1 MATNSS
7 SPTPTPLLAS
17 AFFPSSTCSTFH
29 GRYSWLCSLW
39 PRSPRGGAGSERG
52 ISTHHPDT
60 RSKHSMSDSPC
71 SCTTLPSAAFLL
83 RPPTHPVECE
93 EIHPRA
99 GGLVSSSIG
108 KSFLVGLWLDG
119 LVLVP
124 LSPGEPN
131 LAPRT
136 FQHYILHVLLYLSTL
151 RWPQYFYGILSPFSA
166 FKNWLSSCVISG
178 FESNLEVT
186 VASKYPS
193 SILWKHSLCST
204 SIKLENWHVI
214 LQQ

>member
-1 MATNSS
+1 MVGTADCALSDLALLGEEPGARGGSPLIIMTLAPNTQCRILRAPAPPCPRQRSS
-7 SPTPTPLLAS
+7 SA
-17 AFFPSSTCSTFH
+17 
-29 GRYSWLCSLW
+29 R
-39 PRSPRGGAGSERG
+39 
-52 ISTHHPDT
+52 
-60 RSKHSMSDSPC
+60 
-71 SCTTLPSAAFLL
+71 
-83 RPPTHPVECE
+83 PVECK
-93 EIHPRA
+93 EIHPRV
-99 GGLVSSSIG
+99 GGFVSPSIG

-204 SIKLENWHVI
+204 SIKLENWRVI